1 MDSCPS
7 FILYSAAGK
16 PFFSINTY
24 KKEVETLLWLIWNVP
39 CLVVEQFRHND
50 AIIKHRKGKGNDLT
64 LNQR

>member
-24 KKEVETLLWLIWNVP
+24 KKEVETLVWLIWNVP
-39 CLVVEQFRHND
+39 CLVVGQFRHND
-50 AIIKHRKGKGNDLT
+50 AIIKRCKGKGNDLT